1 MLRFTTLIA
10 VSLAAAQP
18 AHAAPHMEYGEG
30 DGERFAYSTELHS
43 SGVIHISGVM
53 LATGDRFA
61 LDVQPNGHVEG
72 KFGSVPVEYD
82 VGRRTRDQVAAQ
94 LGDAPAVATA
104 SLPN

>member
-30 DGERFAYSTELHS
+30 DRFAYSTELRS

-61 LDVQPNGHVEG
+61 LDVRPNGHVDG
-72 KFGSVPVEYD
+72 RFGAVPVEYD
-82 VGRRTRDQVAAQ
+82 VGRRMRDQVAAQ

-104 SLPN
+104 SLP